1 MAELKLISKHP
12 DSLKQIIQS
21 ALSERLHSI
30 EAGIKRT
37 KERLQQFET
46 KYQLSTDAF
55 IQCFNNDELSH
66 SFDFDEWIG
75 ESQMLK
81 HLQEKKEEIEE
92 IKFVN

>member
-30 EAGIKRT
+30 EIGIERT

-46 KYQLSTDAF
+46 KYKLSTDQF
-55 IQCFNNDELSH
+55 IQSFNNDELSH

-75 ESQMLK
+75 
-81 HLQEKKEEIEE
+81 
-92 IKFVN
+92 